1 MVGFAMT
8 QIAHLAMI
16 PVLSS
21 SDDERTS
28 LTVIRN
34 SMNAMANILAYVIAL
49 ISFSYGT
56 NQSKCKLV

>member
-1 MVGFAMT
+1 MT

-49 ISFSYGT
+49 ISFSYGA
-56 NQSKCKLV
+56 NQSKCKLVWEE